1 MWFWMED
8 ETNEQ
13 SYAVTCASC
22 GQKTLVVRELYSK
35 VPRFGRLVLISMLC
49 SNCGYRVFDSISLE
63 YNGPERIE
71 FKVSGPK
78 DLSAKVIRSTA
89 SSIVIP
95 ELGVE
100 LKPGP
105 RSDAFI
111 TNIEGLLD
119 RFAAIAEQLASSS
132 KGASLEKANA
142 ALDKIKLA
150 MDGKVPFTLIIEDE
164 SGNSA
169 VIPEAM
175 EK

>member
-1 MWFWMED
+1 MKEKTD
-8 ETNEQ
+8 EQ
-13 SYAVTCASC
+13 SYTVTCASC

-35 VPRFGRLVLISMLC
+35 VPRFGTLVLISMLC

-63 YNGPERIE
+63 YKGPERIE

-78 DLSAKVIRSTA
+78 DLSAKVIRSTS
-89 SSIVIP
+89 SSITIP
-95 ELGVE
+95 ELGIE

-105 RSDAFI
+105 KSDSFI

-119 RFAAIAEQLASSS
+119 RFVAVAEQLASSS
-132 KGASLEKANA
+132 KGVLLERANA
-142 ALDKIKLA
+142 ALDKIRLA

-169 VIPEAM
+169 VVPEAI
-175 EK
+175 EE

>member
-1 MWFWMED
+1 MEEKVD
-8 ETNEQ
+8 GQ
-13 SYAVTCASC
+13 SYTVTCASC

-35 VPRFGRLVLISMLC
+35 VPRFGKLVLISMLC

-63 YNGPERIE
+63 YKGLERIE
-71 FKVSGPK
+71 FKVNGPK
-78 DLSAKVIRSTA
+78 DLSAKVIRSTM
-89 SSIVIP
+89 SSIAIP

-119 RFAAIAEQLASSS
+119 RFAAIAEQLASSL
-132 KGASLEKANA
+132 KGVSLEKANV

-150 MDGKVPFTLIIEDE
+150 MDGKIPFTLIIEDE

-169 VIPEAM
+169 VVPEAV
-175 EK
+175 EE